1 MKFLIAVLIIH
12 LVIEVIGKRNKNKQS
27 NETAVEDETI
37 RHPAE
42 YELR

>member
-1 MKFLIAVLIIH
+1 MKFLIIVLAIRLI
-12 LVIEVIGKRNKNKQS
+12 VEWITGKTNKINVQE
-27 NETAVEDETI
+27 NGMVNDTI

>member
-1 MKFLIAVLIIH
+1 MKFLIIVLAIH
-12 LVIEVIGKRNKNKQS
+12 LVIEWVSGKKNTNNVQENGLMNDK
-27 NETAVEDETI
+27 V